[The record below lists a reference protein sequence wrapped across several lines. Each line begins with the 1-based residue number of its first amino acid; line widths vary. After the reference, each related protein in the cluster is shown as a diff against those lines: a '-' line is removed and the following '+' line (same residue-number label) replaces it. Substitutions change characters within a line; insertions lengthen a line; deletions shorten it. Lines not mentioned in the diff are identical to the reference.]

1 MTPALVAD
9 SGGLLRAVTV
19 DRRGRQEWPAFAREL
34 STAVAV
40 IVPALVLAEVDY
52 FLRENRRAMRRLIA
66 EIFDPNMRYQFEATS
81 PADVVRAMQLDSKFA
96 DLKLGLVEG
105 LVAAVA
111 ERRRGYRVLTTDRAD
126 FAALRVGERYNRALT
141 LLP

>member
-1 MTPALVAD
+1 MTPALIAD

-34 STAVAV
+34 STTVAV

-52 FLRENRRAMRRLIA
+52 FLREDRRAMRRLIA

-81 PADVVRAMQLDSKFA
+81 PADVVRAMQLDSVLYEA
-96 DLKLGLVEG
+96 PWYYARSLQAQGKLGTVD
-105 LVAAVA
+105 
-111 ERRRGYRVLTTDRAD
+111 RRSKL
-126 FAALRVGERYNRALT
+126 LRPVQFVRL
-141 LLP
+141 